1 MAPGAV
7 SHRAKDFVTGPE
19 AIGVSRDIF
28 AASEDA
34 KFGMSGPFTEGKRVR
49 GVPGAAAGVPSTARL
64 RVHVEGWC
72 GMPHSFTAVAA
83 GLVVE
88 LAARPG
94 VEATWADAPLP
105 PHWAAPRAHALA
117 DADEG

>member
-1 MAPGAV
+1 MARG
-7 SHRAKDFVTGPE
+7 
-19 AIGVSRDIF
+19 IL
-28 AASEDA
+28 AASENA
-34 KFGMSGPFTEGKRVR
+34 EFGKSGPFTEGGRVR

-72 GMPHSFTAVAA
+72 GVPRSFTAVAA

-94 VEATWADAPLP
+94 VEVAWADAPLP